1 MAHLETNQ
9 MELVKLKHKKKEE
22 KTISQNL
29 CYQIVSR
36 KQEMNHKQKEL
47 SFDTDDSLYD
57 EEQAF
62 KQKNRR
68 LKETVNQ
75 QEDQITRL
83 CEDIQD
89 LKRQERENKL
99 LKFSI
104 NKLQKKWKESRQI
117 W

>member
-1 MAHLETNQ
+1 MD
-9 MELVKLKHKKKEE
+9 LVKLKHKKKEE

-29 CYQIVSR
+29 CFQIVSK
-36 KQEMNHKQKEL
+36 KQEMNSKQKEL
-47 SFDTDDSLYD
+47 SFDTDDSLYE

-62 KQKNRR
+62 KQKNTR
-68 LKETVNQ
+68 LKETVDQ

-83 CEDIQD
+83 CEDIQA
-89 LKRQERENKL
+89 LKRQERENKV